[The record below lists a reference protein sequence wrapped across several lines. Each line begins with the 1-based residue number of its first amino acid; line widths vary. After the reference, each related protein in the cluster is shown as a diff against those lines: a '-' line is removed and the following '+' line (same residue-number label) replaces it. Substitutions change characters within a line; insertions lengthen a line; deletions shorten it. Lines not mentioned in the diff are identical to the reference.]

1 MCFMGI
7 FEDVM
12 SNAKSAA
19 ATVGKKAG
27 RFMDISKLRMNAAE
41 LNNEINKRY
50 EALGRVVYNAA
61 KEEQD
66 INGLIDECVIS
77 IDALYLRLDE
87 VNDKINRL
95 QNKVVCPICSTEN
108 PKSSI
113 FCSHC
118 GNKLRE
124 EAYSDESNEVVF
136 ESADSASSQDDRPNE

>member
-1 MCFMGI
+1 MGI

-19 ATVGKKAG
+19 TTVGKKAG
-27 RFMDISKLRMNAAE
+27 RLVDISKLRMNANE

-66 INGLIDECVIS
+66 IKGLIDECVIS

-95 QNKVVCPICSTEN
+95 QNKTVCPICSAEN
-108 PKSSI
+108 PESSM
-113 FCSHC
+113 FCSQC
-118 GNKLRE
+118 GNKLKDE
-124 EAYSDESNEVVF
+124 TYSDDANEVVF
-136 ESADSASSQDDRPNE
+136 ENAEAESTVQQDDLPAE